1 MHKSILIWCFILI
14 SNYALINGD
23 DVPETVHR
31 ESIIAQSSSFEKEL
45 EKSDAFIRNEPLHNY
60 LNDVLHRI
68 SGDSRYKVKVLLSPS
83 LNAFATAHGTIYIC
97 TGLLARIQN
106 EAQLA
111 ALLSHEMVHIINDH
125 AYRNLFNAK
134 QIALSSARKQIGLEF
149 FFGSLATN
157 VVSLTLRSAIS
168 GYSRDL
174 EREADSLGLINMKK
188 ASYAPIEFRNLFLIL
203 KNHIEKE
210 NIEQPYFFSTHPAI
224 TERIDNYYQL
234 AGKDTVQ
241 TAQGL
246 VNDAI
251 YNKMINS
258 VLHTDGVMK
267 IASGDLHN
275 AEVNFSRILG
285 SDSSNA
291 QAFLQLG
298 NIVRLRSAPHANK
311 DVFKWYYRAK
321 DIDNTGEVL
330 RELGFYYFKIGNI
343 DSAACFLSS
352 YLHNHPLSPYQPIV
366 EDYLK
371 KCAR

>member
-1 MHKSILIWCFILI
+1 MHNSILIWCFILI

-174 EREADSLGLINMKK
+174 EREAIKLTVDYQINAIGFREIIYAFFDKFFVYELRYCAARKHFFEESIDTFESLVK
-188 ASYAPIEFRNLFLIL
+188 SF
-203 KNHIEKE
+203 
-210 NIEQPYFFSTHPAI
+210 
-224 TERIDNYYQL
+224 
-234 AGKDTVQ
+234 
-241 TAQGL
+241 
-246 VNDAI
+246 
-251 YNKMINS
+251 
-258 VLHTDGVMK
+258 
-267 IASGDLHN
+267 
-275 AEVNFSRILG
+275 
-285 SDSSNA
+285 
-291 QAFLQLG
+291 
-298 NIVRLRSAPHANK
+298 RLR
-311 DVFKWYYRAK
+311 
-321 DIDNTGEVL
+321 
-330 RELGFYYFKIGNI
+330 
-343 DSAACFLSS
+343 
-352 YLHNHPLSPYQPIV
+352 
-366 EDYLK
+366 
-371 KCAR
+371 

>member
-1 MHKSILIWCFILI
+1 MHNSFLIWCFILI
-14 SNYALINGD
+14 SNYALINGT

-45 EKSDAFIRNEPLHNY
+45 EQSDAFIKNEPLHNY
-60 LNDVLHRI
+60 LNEVLHRI
-68 SGDSRYKVKVLLSPS
+68 SGDSRLKVKVLLSPS

-97 TGLLARIQN
+97 TGLLARIKN

-111 ALLSHEMVHIINDH
+111 ALLSHEMVHIIKDH
-125 AYRNLFNAK
+125 AYRNFFNTK

-157 VVSLTLRSAIS
+157 VVSLTLQSAIS

-174 EREADSLGLINMKK
+174 EREADSLGLIIMKK

-203 KNHIEKE
+203 KDHIEKE

-241 TAQGL
+241 STRGL
-246 VNDAI
+246 VNKATYTI
-251 YNKMINS
+251 MIKS
-258 VLHTDGVMK
+258 VLHTDGIMK
-267 IASGDLHN
+267 IASGDMNN
-275 AEVNFSRILG
+275 AEVNFSRILE

-291 QAFLQLG
+291 QAYLQLG
-298 NIVRLRSAPHANK
+298 IIARLRSAPVINK
-311 DVFKWYYRAK
+311 DVFNWYHRAI
-321 DIDNTGEVL
+321 DNDNTGEVL

-343 DSAACFLSS
+343 DSASHFLSS